1 MYLFTVPDVKFYL
14 ILSKVLSGDVQYIA
28 QDRNNG
34 LLNFQIFTN
43 LLPFVLSWCIQCCP
57 SYGISSPQ
65 EIFPGASLTG
75 VVVGVTDF
83 QPRDQQTMNPS
94 ELNVRRCGQVT
105 TAVVGG
111 ETVTLACPSGGV
123 TGRYLIAQIL
133 GRAGYL
139 VLCEVKAGRTNVS
152 FSCWSCAIE
161 LSLFCP
167 PCCNWYLII
176 IRW

>member
-1 MYLFTVPDVKFYL
+1 MYLFIVPDVKFYL
-14 ILSKVLSGDVQYIA
+14 ILSKVLSGEVQYIA

-43 LLPFVLSWCIQCCP
+43 LLPFVLSWCIQWCA

-75 VVVGVTDF
+75 VAVGVTDL
-83 QPRDQQTMNPS
+83 QPRDQQAMTPT

-105 TAVVGG
+105 TAVTGG
-111 ETVTLACPSGGV
+111 ETVSLACPSGGV
-123 TGRYLIAQIL
+123 TGRYLIVQIL

-139 VLCEVKAGRTNVS
+139 VICEVEAGRTNVS
-152 FSCWSCAIE
+152 LFLLILCNRM
-161 LSLFCP
+161 SLCCP
-167 PCCNWYLII
+167 PCCNRYLII
-176 IRW
+176 IKW